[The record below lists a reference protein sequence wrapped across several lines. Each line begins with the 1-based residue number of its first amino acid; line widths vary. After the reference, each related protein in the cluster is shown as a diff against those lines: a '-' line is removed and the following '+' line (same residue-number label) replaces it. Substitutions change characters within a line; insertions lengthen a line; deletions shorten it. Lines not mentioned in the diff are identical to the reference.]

1 MNPDRTR
8 RAFAIV
14 LAALLAVGVLLPATA
29 LAGDNATSFYFDDDE
44 IAAEPGETVELE
56 LIASDHGDLH
66 GNGID
71 ELEAT
76 LAYESDLFEVVD
88 VEHGSMLAAGDSDAE
103 VEGSSSVDE
112 GTGTVTIE
120 QERTPSGDGATASD
134 VAATITLAVA
144 EDAEATS
151 ETIEI
156 ADASTTLVT
165 DYPQASFEYDATIHV
180 AGGDGDVADDEA
192 DDAET
197 DGVTLADDVE
207 ESNGDDTDADD
218 DSTVDSG
225 DTAGADENGTADD
238 AADDAESSGDA
249 DSVPGFAVPAAVAG
263 LTLTIALLVARRRV

>member
-1 MNPDRTR
+1 MNADRTR
-8 RAFAIV
+8 RALAV
-14 LAALLAVGVLLPATA
+14 ALAALLAVGVLLPATA
-29 LAGDNATSFYFDDDE
+29 LAGDNATSFYFEDDE
-44 IAAEPGETVELE
+44 IAADPGETIELE

-76 LAYESDLFEVVD
+76 LAYENDVFEVVD
-88 VEHGSMLAAGDSDAE
+88 VEHGPMLAAGDSDAE

-112 GTGTVTIE
+112 EAGTVTIE

-134 VAATITLAVA
+134 VAATLTLAVA

-180 AGGDGDVADDEA
+180 DGGDGDVADDEA

-197 DGVTLADDVE
+197 DGVTLADDAE
-207 ESNGDDTDADD
+207 DSDDDADVDD
-218 DSTVDSG
+218 DSTVDSS
-225 DTAGADENGTADD
+225 DTDGADQNGTTDD
-238 AADDAESSGDA
+238 ATDDAESSADA

>member
-1 MNPDRTR
+1 MNADRTR
-8 RAFAIV
+8 RSLAVA
-14 LAALLAVGVLLPATA
+14 LAALLAVGVLVPATA
-29 LAGDNATSFYFDDDE
+29 LAGDNATSFYFEDDE
-44 IAAEPGETVELE
+44 IAADPGETVELE

-71 ELEAT
+71 ELETT
-76 LAYESDLFEVVD
+76 LAYESDVFEVVD
-88 VEHGSMLAAGDSDAE
+88 VEHGPMLAAGDADAE
-103 VEGSSSVDE
+103 VEASSSVDE
-112 GTGTVTIE
+112 EAGTISIE
-120 QERTPSGDGATASD
+120 QERTPSGDGATTSD

-180 AGGDGDVADDEA
+180 DGGDRDMADDEV

-197 DGVTLADDVE
+197 DGVTLAE
-207 ESNGDDTDADD
+207 DANDD
-218 DSTVDSG
+218 DDAGADKDSP
-225 DTAGADENGTADD
+225 DDSSETDGADENGTADD
-238 AADDAESSGDA
+238 AADDASPSGDA

-263 LTLTIALLVARRRV
+263 LTLTIALLVARRRI